1 MELSMGASYR
11 IDGKV
16 EESDNL
22 GYHTLAVHQTAA
34 CLSLPPSFLLPRPV
48 LVQYLSPRTDPSH
61 LRTLL
66 YLCTDVRLLLVE
78 LHHRLPGPMSLPQ
91 HAQEW

>member
-16 EESDNL
+16 EKSDNL
-22 GYHTLAVHQTAA
+22 GYHTLAVHHTAA
-34 CLSLPPSFLLPRPV
+34 CLSLPPSYHPQRPV

-61 LRTLL
+61 LRKLL

-78 LHHRLPGPMSLPQ
+78 LHHRLLGPMLLPQ
-91 HAQEW
+91 HAQGW